1 MKTTELRQKFLKFF
15 ESKGHTIVRSSSLV
29 PHDDPTLLFTNAGMN
44 QFKDVFLGF
53 DKRPYNR
60 ATTAQKCVRAG
71 GKHNDLENVG
81 YTARHHTFFE
91 MMGNF
96 SFGDYFK
103 RDAIHFAWEFL
114 TSPEWLNLP
123 KDKLLATVYAEDDEA
138 YNIWLNEIGMPAERI
153 VRIGD
158 NKGAKYASDNFW
170 QMGDTGPCGPCSE
183 IFYDHGEEIW
193 GGIPGSPEED
203 GDRWI
208 EIWNCVFM
216 QFNRD
221 EQGNMNPLPKP
232 SVDTGMGLERMA
244 AVMQHVHSNYE
255 IDLFQDL
262 LKAVARETG
271 APFSMDEPSLKVI
284 ADHIRSCSF
293 LIADGV
299 MPSNEGRGYVLR
311 RIIRRAV
318 RHGYKLGQKQAF
330 FYKLVPDLVKA
341 MGDAYPEL
349 KEKQAQI
356 EEALK
361 NEESR
366 FGQTLETGLKLF
378 DDELSK
384 VQFNALCKHVSEN
397 TYSNETMS
405 VSSALNT
412 NGHWELLFTPS
423 SPKITPFKLNY
434 ESWKNAEQHLK
445 ENKNQIT
452 VDKNILIDG
461 AKGAAVVFG
470 AAFLSNLIFGTKFPL
485 GTAAATGG
493 ALNTG
498 AGYLEKNQLEAER
511 DNFINALEL
520 LIPQLVERSNTQKT
534 TLAGETIFK
543 LYDTYGF
550 PYDLTADI
558 CRERNIDLDEEGFN
572 REMEAQRARAR
583 AAQSFK
589 ANAQLP
595 YEGQD
600 TEFKGY
606 SERQTESKVLALY
619 KDGEQVNELNEG
631 DEGAIVIDFTPF
643 YAESGGQVGDVGY
656 IFAGE
661 NRFEVRDTQK
671 IKAAVFGQFGVQT
684 SGRLKVGDSVTAKVD
699 DEIRNANMRNHSAT
713 HLMHKA
719 LRDVLG
725 EHVEQ
730 KGSLVTAESTRFDIS
745 HPQAVTAEEIAEVER
760 RVNEAILAN
769 VAVNAAIM
777 SMEDAQKTG
786 AMMLFGEKYGDEVRV
801 LQMGGFS
808 TELCGGTHVS
818 RTGDIGLFK
827 IISEGGI
834 AAGVRRI
841 EAITGLNALKWAQ
854 EQERL
859 VKDIIAE
866 TKAQTE
872 KDVLAKIQAGA
883 AHAKALEKELARAK
897 AELAVHAGAK
907 LLDDAKDLGSAKL
920 VAAQIEADAAALRE
934 IVTDLTG
941 KSEQAIVLL
950 AAVNDGKVFL
960 CAGVSKPLTGK
971 VKAGD
976 LVKFAAEQVGG
987 KGGGRPDLAQAGG
1000 TDADKLPAMIESVK
1014 DWVGAKLA

>member
-1 MKTTELRQKFLKFF
+1 MKTSELRQKFLKFF
-15 ESKGHTIVRSSSLV
+15 ETKGHTVVHSSSLV

-53 DKRPYNR
+53 DKRPYSR

-114 TSPEWLNLP
+114 TSPEWLNIP

-138 YNIWLNEIGMPAERI
+138 YNIWLNEIGIPAERI

-158 NKGAKYASDNFW
+158 NKGPKYASDNFW

-271 APFSMDEPSLKVI
+271 APFSMEEPSLKVI

-299 MPSNEGRGYVLR
+299 LPSNEGRGYVLR

-384 VQFNALCKHVSEN
+384 VQFNAICKHVSEN
-397 TYSNETMS
+397 AYSNETMS

-423 SPKITPFKLNY
+423 SSKITPFKFNY
-434 ESWKNAEQHLK
+434 ENWRNAEQYLK
-445 ENKNQIT
+445 ENKKQIT
-452 VDKNILIDG
+452 VDKNILSDSI
-461 AKGAAVVFG
+461 KGAAVGAG
-470 AAFLSNLIFGTKFPL
+470 AALFSNLVFGTKISL
-485 GTAAATGG
+485 KTAAAAGG
-493 ALNTG
+493 TLSTG
-498 AGYLEKNQLEAER
+498 AGYLEKNQLESEKN
-511 DNFINALEL
+511 NFINALEL
-520 LIPQLVERSNTQKT
+520 LIPQLVERGNTQKT

-550 PYDLTADI
+550 PYDLTADMA
-558 CRERNIDLDEEGFN
+558 RELGIDLDEEGFN

-583 AAQSFK
+583 AAQNFK
-589 ANAQLP
+589 ANAQLD
-595 YEGQD
+595 YTGAD
-600 TEFKGY
+600 TEFTGY
-606 SERQTESKVLALY
+606 EKRSQDTKIIALY
-619 KDGEQVNELNEG
+619 KGSEAVDELQAGEAGVVVLEQ
-631 DEGAIVIDFTPF
+631 TPF
-643 YAESGGQVGDVGY
+643 YAESGGQVGDVGF

-661 NRFEVRDTQK
+661 NRFRVEDTQK
-671 IKAAVFGQFGVQT
+671 IKAAVHGQFGAVV
-684 SGRLKVGDSVTAKVD
+684 SGRLKVGDAVSAEID
-699 DEIRNANMRNHSAT
+699 NDIRNSIMRNHSVT

-725 EHVEQ
+725 THVEQ
-730 KGSLVTAESTRFDIS
+730 KGSLQNAELTRFDIS
-745 HPQAVTAEEIAEVER
+745 HPQGISAEEIAEVER
-760 RVNEAILAN
+760 RVNAAIIAN
-769 VAVNAAIM
+769 VPVKVETM
-777 SMEDAQKTG
+777 SIEDAQKSG
-786 AMMLFGEKYGDEVRV
+786 AVMLFGEKYGDFVRV
-801 LQMGGFS
+801 ITMGDYS
-808 TELCGGTHVS
+808 IELCGGTHVA
-818 RTGDIGLFK
+818 RTGDIGFFK

-834 AAGVRRI
+834 AAGIRRV
-841 EAITGLNALKWAQ
+841 EAITGQAALAWAQ
-854 EQERL
+854 NQESL
-859 VKDIIAE
+859 MKNIIAE
-866 TKAQTE
+866 VKAQTE
-872 KDVLAKIQAGA
+872 KDVLAKIQANA
-883 AHAKALEKELARAK
+883 ANTKALEKELAKAK
-897 AELAVHAGAK
+897 AELAIHTGAK
-907 LLDDAKDLGSAKL
+907 LLDNAKDLGAAKL

-941 KSEQAIVLL
+941 KSDNAVILL
-950 AAVNDGKVFL
+950 AAVNDGKVSL
-960 CAGVSKPLTGK
+960 CAGVSKPLTNK

-1000 TDADKLPAMIESVK
+1000 TDASQVGTMLDSAEG
-1014 DWVGAKLA
+1014 WVREKLA

>member
-1 MKTTELRQKFLKFF
+1 MKTSELRQKFLKFF
-15 ESKGHTIVRSSSLV
+15 ETKGHTVVRSSSLV

-53 DKRPYNR
+53 DKRPYSR

-114 TSPEWLNLP
+114 TSPEWLNIP

-138 YNIWLNEIGMPAERI
+138 YNIWLNEIDMPSERI

-271 APFSMDEPSLKVI
+271 AAFSMEEPSLKVI

-299 MPSNEGRGYVLR
+299 LPSNEGRGYVLR

-318 RHGYKLGQKQAF
+318 RHGYKLGQSKPF
-330 FYKLVPDLVKA
+330 FHKLVADLVKE
-341 MGDAYPEL
+341 MGGAYPEL

-366 FGQTLETGLKLF
+366 FAQTLETGMALL
-378 DDELSK
+378 E
-384 VQFNALCKHVSEN
+384 NAL
-397 TYSNETMS
+397 
-405 VSSALNT
+405 
-412 NGHWELLFTPS
+412 
-423 SPKITPFKLNY
+423 
-434 ESWKNAEQHLK
+434 
-445 ENKNQIT
+445 
-452 VDKNILIDG
+452 
-461 AKGAAVVFG
+461 AKGG
-470 AAFLSNLIFGTKFPL
+470 
-485 GTAAATGG
+485 
-493 ALNTG
+493 
-498 AGYLEKNQLEAER
+498 
-511 DNFINALEL
+511 
-520 LIPQLVERSNTQKT
+520 KT
-534 TLAGETIFK
+534 LDGEIIFK

-558 CRERNIDLDEEGFN
+558 CRERNIELDEAGFE

-595 YEGQD
+595 YDGQD

-606 SERQTESKVLALY
+606 SERQTEATVLALY

-631 DEGAIVIDFTPF
+631 DSGAVVIDFTPF

-671 IKAAVFGQFGVQT
+671 IKAAVFGQFGIQT

-907 LLDDAKDLGSAKL
+907 LLDDAKDLGAAKL

-941 KSEQAIVLL
+941 KSDNAVILL
-950 AAVNDGKVFL
+950 AAVNDGKVSL
-960 CAGVSKPLTGK
+960 CAGVSKALTGK

-1000 TDADKLPAMIESVK
+1000 TDAGKLPEMLVSVES
-1014 DWVGAKLA
+1014 WLCQKLS

>member
-114 TSPEWLNLP
+114 TSPEWLNIP

-271 APFSMDEPSLKVI
+271 AAFSMEEPSLKVI

-299 MPSNEGRGYVLR
+299 LPSNEGRGYVLR

-318 RHGYKLGQKQAF
+318 RHGYKLGQSKPF
-330 FYKLVPDLVKA
+330 FHKLVADLVKE

-366 FGQTLETGLKLF
+366 FAQTLETGMALL
-378 DDELSK
+378 E
-384 VQFNALCKHVSEN
+384 NAL
-397 TYSNETMS
+397 
-405 VSSALNT
+405 
-412 NGHWELLFTPS
+412 
-423 SPKITPFKLNY
+423 
-434 ESWKNAEQHLK
+434 
-445 ENKNQIT
+445 
-452 VDKNILIDG
+452 
-461 AKGAAVVFG
+461 AKGSKK
-470 AAFLSNLIFGTKFPL
+470 L
-485 GTAAATGG
+485 
-493 ALNTG
+493 
-498 AGYLEKNQLEAER
+498 
-511 DNFINALEL
+511 D
-520 LIPQLVERSNTQKT
+520 
-534 TLAGETIFK
+534 GEIIFK

-558 CRERNIDLDEEGFN
+558 CRERNIELDEAGFE

-595 YEGQD
+595 YDGQD

-661 NRFEVRDTQK
+661 NRFEVHDTQK

-725 EHVEQ
+725 DHVEQ
-730 KGSLVTAESTRFDIS
+730 KGSLITAESTRFDIS

-834 AAGVRRI
+834 AASVRRI

-907 LLDDAKDLGSAKL
+907 LLDNAKDLGSAKL

-950 AAVNDGKVFL
+950 AAVNDGKVSL

-1000 TDADKLPAMIESVK
+1000 TDADKLPEMLVSVEG
-1014 DWVGAKLA
+1014 WVKEKL

>member
-1 MKTTELRQKFLKFF
+1 MKTSELRQKFLKFF

-53 DKRPYNR
+53 DKRAYNR

-271 APFSMDEPSLKVI
+271 APFSMDEPSLKVV

-349 KEKQAQI
+349 KEKQTQI
-356 EEALK
+356 MEALRA
-361 NEESR
+361 EESR
-366 FGQTLETGLKLF
+366 FGETLEKGMGLFNQVLNGMKFLKLESLLPK
-378 DDELSK
+378 DGAGKPL
-384 VQFNALCKHVSEN
+384 ALKTADGVEFTAASRAAPGKKQIVIRPQVSG
-397 TYSNETMS
+397 SLNEGMYIDLQAALETAHIPDAEKPFAE
-405 VSSALNT
+405 ALNAYLMD
-412 NGHWELLFTPS
+412 NIANS
-423 SPKITPFKLNY
+423 KLV
-434 ESWKNAEQHLK
+434 
-445 ENKNQIT
+445 I
-452 VDKNILIDG
+452 
-461 AKGAAVVFG
+461 
-470 AAFLSNLIFGTKFPL
+470 
-485 GTAAATGG
+485 GG
-493 ALNTG
+493 
-498 AGYLEKNQLEAER
+498 EH
-511 DNFINALEL
+511 
-520 LIPQLVERSNTQKT
+520 
-534 TLAGETIFK
+534 IFK

-550 PYDLTADI
+550 PYDLTADMA
-558 CRERNIDLDEEGFN
+558 RELGIDLDEDGFN

-583 AAQSFK
+583 AAQNFK
-589 ANAQLP
+589 ANSQLE
-595 YEGQD
+595 YTGAD
-600 TEFKGY
+600 TEFTGY
-606 SERQTESKVLALY
+606 EKRSQDTKIIALY
-619 KDGEQVNELNEG
+619 KGSEAVDELQAGEAGVVVLEQ
-631 DEGAIVIDFTPF
+631 TPF
-643 YAESGGQVGDVGY
+643 YAESGGQVGDVGF

-661 NRFEVRDTQK
+661 NRFRVEDTQK
-671 IKAAVFGQFGVQT
+671 IKAAVHGQFGAVV
-684 SGRLKVGDSVTAKVD
+684 SGRLKVGDAVSA
-699 DEIRNANMRNHSAT
+699 EIDNDIRDSIMRNHSVT

-725 EHVEQ
+725 THVEQ
-730 KGSLVTAESTRFDIS
+730 KGSLQNAELTRFDIS
-745 HPQAVTAEEIAEVER
+745 HPQGISAEEIAEVER
-760 RVNEAILAN
+760 RVNAAIIAN
-769 VAVNAAIM
+769 VPVKVETM
-777 SMEDAQKTG
+777 SIEDAQKSG
-786 AMMLFGEKYGDEVRV
+786 AMMLFGEKYGDFVRV
-801 LQMGGFS
+801 ITMGEYS
-808 TELCGGTHVS
+808 TELCGGTHVA
-818 RTGDIGLFK
+818 RTGDIGFFK

-834 AAGVRRI
+834 AAGIRRV
-841 EAITGLNALKWAQ
+841 EAITGLAALVWAQ
-854 EQERL
+854 NQESL
-859 VKDIIAE
+859 MKNIIAE
-866 TKAQTE
+866 VKAQTE
-872 KDVLAKIQAGA
+872 KDVLAKIQANA
-883 AHAKALEKELARAK
+883 ANTKALEKELAKAK

-907 LLDDAKDLGSAKL
+907 LLDNAKDLGAAKL

-941 KSEQAIVLL
+941 KSDNAVILL
-950 AAVNDGKVFL
+950 AAVNDGKVSL
-960 CAGVSKPLTGK
+960 CAGVSKALTGK

-1000 TDADKLPAMIESVK
+1000 TDTSQVGTMLDSAEGWVREKL
-1014 DWVGAKLA
+1014 

>member
-1 MKTTELRQKFLKFF
+1 MKTSKLRQKFLKFF
-15 ESKGHTIVRSSSLV
+15 ETKGHTVVRSSSLV

-53 DKRPYNR
+53 DKRPYSR

-114 TSPEWLNLP
+114 TSPEWLNIP

-138 YNIWLNEIGMPAERI
+138 YNIWLNEIGMPSERI

-271 APFSMDEPSLKVI
+271 APFSMEEPSLKVI

-299 MPSNEGRGYVLR
+299 LPSNEGRGYVLR

-318 RHGYKLGQKQAF
+318 RHGYKLGQSKPF
-330 FYKLVPDLVKA
+330 FHKLVADLVKE
-341 MGDAYPEL
+341 MGGAYPEL

-366 FGQTLETGLKLF
+366 FAQTLETGMALL
-378 DDELSK
+378 E
-384 VQFNALCKHVSEN
+384 NALV
-397 TYSNETMS
+397 
-405 VSSALNT
+405 
-412 NGHWELLFTPS
+412 
-423 SPKITPFKLNY
+423 
-434 ESWKNAEQHLK
+434 
-445 ENKNQIT
+445 
-452 VDKNILIDG
+452 
-461 AKGAAVVFG
+461 KGG
-470 AAFLSNLIFGTKFPL
+470 KTL
-485 GTAAATGG
+485 G
-493 ALNTG
+493 
-498 AGYLEKNQLEAER
+498 
-511 DNFINALEL
+511 
-520 LIPQLVERSNTQKT
+520 
-534 TLAGETIFK
+534 GEIIFK

-558 CRERNIDLDEEGFN
+558 CRERNIEPDEAGFE

-595 YEGQD
+595 YDGQD

-631 DEGAIVIDFTPF
+631 DSGAVVIDFTPF

-656 IFAGE
+656 IFSGE

-725 EHVEQ
+725 RHVEQ

-760 RVNEAILAN
+760 RVNEAVLAN

-808 TELCGGTHVS
+808 TELCSGTHVS

-907 LLDDAKDLGSAKL
+907 LLDDAKDLGAAKL

-941 KSEQAIVLL
+941 KSDNAVILL
-950 AAVNDGKVFL
+950 AAVNDGKVSL

-1000 TDADKLPAMIESVK
+1000 TDVAKLPEVLNSAK

>member
-1 MKTTELRQKFLKFF
+1 MKTSELRQKFLKFF

-53 DKRPYNR
+53 DKRAYSR

-114 TSPEWLNLP
+114 TSPEWLNIP
-123 KDKLLATVYAEDDEA
+123 KEKLLATVYAEDDEA

-330 FYKLVPDLVKA
+330 FYKLVPDLVKV

-349 KEKQAQI
+349 KEKQTQI
-356 EEALK
+356 MEALRA
-361 NEESR
+361 EESR
-366 FGQTLETGLKLF
+366 FGETLEKGMGLFNQVLNGMKFLKLESLLPQDGVGKPLTLKTADGVEF
-378 DDELSK
+378 TAASRVTPGKKQIVIRPRVSGSLNEGMYIDL
-384 VQFNALCKHVSEN
+384 QAAL
-397 TYSNETMS
+397 ETAHIPDAEKPFAE
-405 VSSALNT
+405 ALNT
-412 NGHWELLFTPS
+412 YLMDNIANS
-423 SPKITPFKLNY
+423 KLV
-434 ESWKNAEQHLK
+434 
-445 ENKNQIT
+445 I
-452 VDKNILIDG
+452 
-461 AKGAAVVFG
+461 
-470 AAFLSNLIFGTKFPL
+470 
-485 GTAAATGG
+485 GG
-493 ALNTG
+493 
-498 AGYLEKNQLEAER
+498 EH
-511 DNFINALEL
+511 
-520 LIPQLVERSNTQKT
+520 
-534 TLAGETIFK
+534 IFK

-550 PYDLTADI
+550 PYDLTADMA
-558 CRERNIDLDEEGFN
+558 RELGIDLDEAGFE

-854 EQERL
+854 DQERL

-872 KDVLAKIQAGA
+872 KDVLAKIQAGT

-950 AAVNDGKVFL
+950 AAVNDGKVSL
-960 CAGVSKPLTGK
+960 CAGVSKALTGK

-976 LVKFAAEQVGG
+976 MVKFAAEQVGG

-1000 TDADKLPAMIESVK
+1000 TDATKLPEVLNSAK

>member
-114 TSPEWLNLP
+114 TSPEWLNIP

-271 APFSMDEPSLKVI
+271 APFSMEEPSLKVI

-299 MPSNEGRGYVLR
+299 LPSNEGRGYVLR

-349 KEKQAQI
+349 KEKQTQI
-356 EEALK
+356 MEALRA
-361 NEESR
+361 EESR
-366 FGQTLETGLKLF
+366 FGETLEKGMGLFNQVLNGMKFLKL
-378 DDELSK
+378 ES
-384 VQFNALCKHVSEN
+384 
-397 TYSNETMS
+397 
-405 VSSALNT
+405 
-412 NGHWELLFTPS
+412 LLP
-423 SPKITPFKLNY
+423 
-434 ESWKNAEQHLK
+434 Q
-445 ENKNQIT
+445 
-452 VDKNILIDG
+452 DG
-461 AKGAAVVFG
+461 AGK
-470 AAFLSNLIFGTKFPL
+470 PL
-485 GTAAATGG
+485 ALKTAEGVEFTAASRAASGKKQIVIRPQVPG
-493 ALNTG
+493 SLNEG
-498 AGYLEKNQLEAER
+498 MYIDLQA
-511 DNFINALEL
+511 ALETAH
-520 LIPQLVERSNTQKT
+520 IPDAEKPFAETLNAYLMDNIANSKLVIG
-534 TLAGETIFK
+534 GEHIFK

-550 PYDLTADI
+550 PYDLTADMA
-558 CRERNIDLDEEGFN
+558 RELGIDLDEAGFN

-661 NRFEVRDTQK
+661 NRFEVLDTQK

-854 EQERL
+854 DQERL

-950 AAVNDGKVFL
+950 AAVNDGKVSL

-1000 TDADKLPAMIESVK
+1000 TDADKLPETLSSIENWVK
-1014 DWVGAKLA
+1014 EKL

>member
-1 MKTTELRQKFLKFF
+1 MKTSELRQKFLKFF

-114 TSPEWLNLP
+114 TSPEWLNIP
-123 KDKLLATVYAEDDEA
+123 KEKLLATVYAEDDEA

-271 APFSMDEPSLKVI
+271 APFSMDEPSLKVV

-341 MGDAYPEL
+341 MGGAYPEL
-349 KEKQAQI
+349 KEKQTQI
-356 EEALK
+356 MEALRA
-361 NEESR
+361 EESR
-366 FGQTLETGLKLF
+366 FGETLEKGMGLFNQVFNGMKFLKLESLLPQ
-378 DDELSK
+378 DGAGKPL
-384 VQFNALCKHVSEN
+384 ALKTAEGVEFTAASRAAPGKKQIVIRPRVSG
-397 TYSNETMS
+397 SLNEGMYIDLQAALETAHIPDAEKPFAE
-405 VSSALNT
+405 ALNAYLMD
-412 NGHWELLFTPS
+412 NIANS
-423 SPKITPFKLNY
+423 KLV
-434 ESWKNAEQHLK
+434 
-445 ENKNQIT
+445 I
-452 VDKNILIDG
+452 
-461 AKGAAVVFG
+461 
-470 AAFLSNLIFGTKFPL
+470 
-485 GTAAATGG
+485 GG
-493 ALNTG
+493 
-498 AGYLEKNQLEAER
+498 EH
-511 DNFINALEL
+511 
-520 LIPQLVERSNTQKT
+520 
-534 TLAGETIFK
+534 IFK

-550 PYDLTADI
+550 PYDLTADMA
-558 CRERNIDLDEEGFN
+558 RELGIDLDEEGFN

-583 AAQSFK
+583 AAQNFK
-589 ANAQLP
+589 ANAQLD
-595 YEGQD
+595 YTGAD
-600 TEFKGY
+600 TEFTGY
-606 SERQTESKVLALY
+606 EKRSQDTKIIALY
-619 KDGEQVNELNEG
+619 KGSEAVDELQAGEAGVVVLEQ
-631 DEGAIVIDFTPF
+631 TPF
-643 YAESGGQVGDVGY
+643 YAESGGQVGDVGF

-661 NRFEVRDTQK
+661 NRFRVEDTQK
-671 IKAAVFGQFGVQT
+671 IKAAVHGQFGAVV
-684 SGRLKVGDSVTAKVD
+684 SGRLKVGDAVSAEID
-699 DEIRNANMRNHSAT
+699 NDIRNSIMRNHSVT

-725 EHVEQ
+725 THVEQ
-730 KGSLVTAESTRFDIS
+730 KGSLQNAELTRFDIS
-745 HPQAVTAEEIAEVER
+745 HPQGISAEEIAEVER
-760 RVNEAILAN
+760 RVNAAIIAN
-769 VAVNAAIM
+769 VPVKVETM
-777 SMEDAQKTG
+777 SIEDAQKSG
-786 AMMLFGEKYGDEVRV
+786 AMMLFGEKYGDFVRV
-801 LQMGGFS
+801 ITMGDYS
-808 TELCGGTHVS
+808 TELCGGTHVA
-818 RTGDIGLFK
+818 RTGDIGFFK

-834 AAGVRRI
+834 AAGIRRV
-841 EAITGLNALKWAQ
+841 EAITGLAALAWAQ
-854 EQERL
+854 NQESL
-859 VKDIIAE
+859 MKNIIAE
-866 TKAQTE
+866 VKAQTE
-872 KDVLAKIQAGA
+872 KDVLAKIQANA
-883 AHAKALEKELARAK
+883 ANAKALEKELAKAK

-907 LLDDAKDLGSAKL
+907 LLDNAKDLGAAKL

-941 KSEQAIVLL
+941 KSDNAVILL
-950 AAVNDGKVFL
+950 AAVNDGKVSL
-960 CAGVSKPLTGK
+960 CAGVSKALTGK

-1000 TDADKLPAMIESVK
+1000 ADASQ
-1014 DWVGAKLA
+1014 VGAMLDSAEGWVKGKL

>member
-114 TSPEWLNLP
+114 TSPEWLNIP

-271 APFSMDEPSLKVI
+271 APFSMEEPSLKVI

-299 MPSNEGRGYVLR
+299 LPSNEGRGYVLR

-349 KEKQAQI
+349 KEKQTQI
-356 EEALK
+356 MEALRA
-361 NEESR
+361 EETR
-366 FGQTLETGLKLF
+366 FGETLEKGMGLFNQVLNGMKFLKL
-378 DDELSK
+378 ES
-384 VQFNALCKHVSEN
+384 
-397 TYSNETMS
+397 
-405 VSSALNT
+405 
-412 NGHWELLFTPS
+412 LLP
-423 SPKITPFKLNY
+423 
-434 ESWKNAEQHLK
+434 Q
-445 ENKNQIT
+445 
-452 VDKNILIDG
+452 DG
-461 AKGAAVVFG
+461 AGK
-470 AAFLSNLIFGTKFPL
+470 PL
-485 GTAAATGG
+485 ALKTAEGVEFTAASRAASGKKQIVIRPQVPG
-493 ALNTG
+493 SLNEG
-498 AGYLEKNQLEAER
+498 MYIDLQA
-511 DNFINALEL
+511 ALETAH
-520 LIPQLVERSNTQKT
+520 IPDAEKPFAETLNAYLMDNIANSKLVIG
-534 TLAGETIFK
+534 GEHIFK

-550 PYDLTADI
+550 PYDLTADMA
-558 CRERNIDLDEEGFN
+558 RELGIDLDEAGFE
-572 REMEAQRARAR
+572 REMEVQRARAR

-595 YEGQD
+595 YDGQD
-600 TEFKGY
+600 TEFRGY

-872 KDVLAKIQAGA
+872 KDVLTKIQAGA

-950 AAVNDGKVFL
+950 AAVNDGKVSL
-960 CAGVSKPLTGK
+960 CAGVSKPLTAK

-1000 TDADKLPAMIESVK
+1000 SNVEKLPAMIESVK

>member
-1 MKTTELRQKFLKFF
+1 MKTSELRQKFLKFF

-271 APFSMDEPSLKVI
+271 APFSMDEPSLKVV

-341 MGDAYPEL
+341 MGGAYPEL
-349 KEKQAQI
+349 KEKQTQI
-356 EEALK
+356 MEALRA
-361 NEESR
+361 EESR
-366 FGQTLETGLKLF
+366 FGETLEKGMGLFNQVFNGMKFLKLESLLPQ
-378 DDELSK
+378 DGAGKPL
-384 VQFNALCKHVSEN
+384 ALKTAEGVEFTAASRAAPGKKQIVIRPRVSG
-397 TYSNETMS
+397 SLNEGMYIDLQAALETAHIPDAEKPFAE
-405 VSSALNT
+405 ALNAYLMD
-412 NGHWELLFTPS
+412 NIANS
-423 SPKITPFKLNY
+423 KLV
-434 ESWKNAEQHLK
+434 
-445 ENKNQIT
+445 I
-452 VDKNILIDG
+452 
-461 AKGAAVVFG
+461 
-470 AAFLSNLIFGTKFPL
+470 
-485 GTAAATGG
+485 GG
-493 ALNTG
+493 
-498 AGYLEKNQLEAER
+498 EH
-511 DNFINALEL
+511 
-520 LIPQLVERSNTQKT
+520 
-534 TLAGETIFK
+534 IFK

-550 PYDLTADI
+550 PYDLTADMA
-558 CRERNIDLDEEGFN
+558 RELGIDLDEEGFN

-583 AAQSFK
+583 AAQNFK
-589 ANAQLP
+589 ANAQLD
-595 YEGQD
+595 YTGAD
-600 TEFKGY
+600 TEFTGY
-606 SERQTESKVLALY
+606 EKRSQDTKIIALY
-619 KDGEQVNELNEG
+619 KGSEAVDELQAGEAGVVVLEQ
-631 DEGAIVIDFTPF
+631 TPF
-643 YAESGGQVGDVGY
+643 YAESGGQVGDVGF

-661 NRFEVRDTQK
+661 NRFRVEDTQK
-671 IKAAVFGQFGVQT
+671 IKAAVHGQFGAVV
-684 SGRLKVGDSVTAKVD
+684 SGRLKVGDAVSAEID
-699 DEIRNANMRNHSAT
+699 NDIRNSIMRNHSVT

-725 EHVEQ
+725 THVEQ
-730 KGSLVTAESTRFDIS
+730 KGSLQNAELTRFDIS
-745 HPQAVTAEEIAEVER
+745 HTQGISAEEIAEVER
-760 RVNEAILAN
+760 RVNAAIIAN
-769 VAVNAAIM
+769 VPVKVETM
-777 SMEDAQKTG
+777 SIEDAQKSG
-786 AMMLFGEKYGDEVRV
+786 AVMLFGEKYGDFVRV
-801 LQMGGFS
+801 ITMGDYS
-808 TELCGGTHVS
+808 IELCGGTHVA
-818 RTGDIGLFK
+818 RTGDIGFFK

-834 AAGVRRI
+834 AAGIRRV
-841 EAITGLNALKWAQ
+841 EAITGQAALAWAQ
-854 EQERL
+854 NQESL
-859 VKDIIAE
+859 MKNIIAE
-866 TKAQTE
+866 VKAQTE
-872 KDVLAKIQAGA
+872 KDVLAKIQANA
-883 AHAKALEKELARAK
+883 ANAKALEKELAKAK

-907 LLDDAKDLGSAKL
+907 LLDNAKDLGAAKL

-941 KSEQAIVLL
+941 KSDNAVILL
-950 AAVNDGKVFL
+950 AAVNDGKVSL
-960 CAGVSKPLTGK
+960 CAGVSKPLTNK

-1000 TDADKLPAMIESVK
+1000 TDAAKLPAVLGGVK
-1014 DWVGAKLA
+1014 DWVNAKLA

>member
-15 ESKGHTIVRSSSLV
+15 ESKGHQIVRSSSLV

-123 KDKLLATVYAEDDEA
+123 KEKLLATVYAEDDEA
-138 YNIWLNEIGMPAERI
+138 YNIWLNEIGMPSEKI
-153 VRIGD
+153 IRIGD
-158 NKGAKYASDNFW
+158 NKGERYASDNFW

-183 IFYDHGEEIW
+183 IFYDHGDHIW
-193 GGIPGSPEED
+193 GGPPGSDEED
-203 GDRWI
+203 GDRFI

-244 AVMQHVHSNYE
+244 AVMQHVNSNYE
-255 IDLFQDL
+255 IDLFGNL
-262 LKAVARETG
+262 LKAAARETG
-271 APFSMDEPSLKVI
+271 TEFSMDVPSLKVI
-284 ADHIRSCSF
+284 ADHIRACSF

-299 MPSNEGRGYVLR
+299 LPSNEGRGYVLR

-318 RHGYKLGQKQAF
+318 RHGYKLGQKGAF
-330 FYKLVPDLVKA
+330 FHKLVPDLVA
-341 MGDAYPEL
+341 EMGEAYPEL
-349 KEKQAQI
+349 KEKQEAI
-356 EEALK
+356 TEALRH
-361 NEESR
+361 EETR
-366 FGQTLETGLKLF
+366 FAQTLETGMALL
-378 DDELSK
+378 E
-384 VQFNALCKHVSEN
+384 NALS
-397 TYSNETMS
+397 
-405 VSSALNT
+405 
-412 NGHWELLFTPS
+412 
-423 SPKITPFKLNY
+423 
-434 ESWKNAEQHLK
+434 
-445 ENKNQIT
+445 
-452 VDKNILIDG
+452 DG
-461 AKGAAVVFG
+461 RKM
-470 AAFLSNLIFGTKFPL
+470 L
-485 GTAAATGG
+485 
-493 ALNTG
+493 
-498 AGYLEKNQLEAER
+498 
-511 DNFINALEL
+511 D
-520 LIPQLVERSNTQKT
+520 
-534 TLAGETIFK
+534 GEIIFK

-558 CRERNIDLDEEGFN
+558 CRERGIDMDETGFE
-572 REMEAQRARAR
+572 REMEAQRQRAR

-589 ANAQLP
+589 ADTQLA
-595 YEGQD
+595 YDGQD

-606 SERQTESKVLALY
+606 TESKTEAKILALY
-619 KDGEQVNELNEG
+619 KDSEPVNELNEG
-631 DEGAIVIDFTPF
+631 ETGAVVLDNTPF
-643 YAESGGQVGDVGY
+643 YAESGGQVGDVGL
-656 IFAGE
+656 IKAGG
-661 NRFEVRDTQK
+661 NVFEVRDTQK
-671 IKAAVFGQFGVQT
+671 IKAAVFGQFGVVS
-684 SGRLKVGDSVTAKVD
+684 SGRLKVGDTVTA
-699 DEIRNANMRNHSAT
+699 EIDNDIRDANMRNHSAT

-725 EHVEQ
+725 THVEQ
-730 KGSLVTAESTRFDIS
+730 KGSLVTAQSTRFDIS
-745 HPQAVTAEEIAEVER
+745 HPQPVTAEEIAEVER
-760 RVNEAILAN
+760 RVNAAILAN
-769 VAVNAAIM
+769 VAVDADIM
-777 SMEDAQKTG
+777 SMEDAQKAG

-801 LQMGGFS
+801 LKMGDFS
-808 TELCGGTHVS
+808 TELCGGTHVK

-834 AAGVRRI
+834 AAGVRRV
-841 EAITGLNALKWAQ
+841 EAITGLNALQWAQ
-854 EQERL
+854 NQERL

-866 TKAQTE
+866 VKAQTE
-872 KDVLAKIQAGA
+872 RDVLGKIQANSA
-883 AHAKALEKELARAK
+883 QTKALEKDLAKAK

-907 LLDDAKDLGSAKL
+907 LLDNAKDVGEAKL
-920 VAAQIEADAAALRE
+920 VVAQIEADAAALRE

-941 KSEQAIVLL
+941 KSDKAIVLL
-950 AAVNDGKVFL
+950 AAVNDGKVSL
-960 CAGVSKPLTGK
+960 CAGVSKPLTAK

-976 LVKFAAEQVGG
+976 LVKFVAEQVGG

-1000 TDADKLPAMIESVK
+1000 TDAAKLPDALNSMN
-1014 DWVGAKLA
+1014 DWVSGKLA

>member
-1 MKTTELRQKFLKFF
+1 MTRHLRDIEKIMKTSELRQKFLKFF
-15 ESKGHTIVRSSSLV
+15 ETKGHTVVRSSSLV

-53 DKRPYNR
+53 DKRPYSR

-114 TSPEWLNLP
+114 TSPEWLNIP

-138 YNIWLNEIGMPAERI
+138 YNIWLNEIGMPSERI

-232 SVDTGMGLERMA
+232 SVDTGMGLERIA

-271 APFSMDEPSLKVI
+271 APFRMEEPSLKVI

-299 MPSNEGRGYVLR
+299 LPSNEGRGYVLR

-318 RHGYKLGQKQAF
+318 RHGYKLGQSKPF
-330 FYKLVPDLVKA
+330 FHKLVADLVKE
-341 MGDAYPEL
+341 MGGAYPEL

-366 FGQTLETGLKLF
+366 FAQTLETGMALL
-378 DDELSK
+378 E
-384 VQFNALCKHVSEN
+384 NALV
-397 TYSNETMS
+397 
-405 VSSALNT
+405 
-412 NGHWELLFTPS
+412 
-423 SPKITPFKLNY
+423 
-434 ESWKNAEQHLK
+434 
-445 ENKNQIT
+445 
-452 VDKNILIDG
+452 
-461 AKGAAVVFG
+461 KGG
-470 AAFLSNLIFGTKFPL
+470 KTL
-485 GTAAATGG
+485 G
-493 ALNTG
+493 
-498 AGYLEKNQLEAER
+498 
-511 DNFINALEL
+511 
-520 LIPQLVERSNTQKT
+520 
-534 TLAGETIFK
+534 GEIIFK

-558 CRERNIDLDEEGFN
+558 CRERNIEPDEAGFE

-595 YEGQD
+595 YDGQD

-631 DEGAIVIDFTPF
+631 DSGAVVIDFTPF

-656 IFAGE
+656 IFSGE

-725 EHVEQ
+725 RHVEQ

-786 AMMLFGEKYGDEVRV
+786 AMMLFGEKYGEEVRV

-907 LLDDAKDLGSAKL
+907 LLDDAKDLGAAKL

-941 KSEQAIVLL
+941 KSDNAVILL
-950 AAVNDGKVFL
+950 AAVNDGKVSL

-1000 TDADKLPAMIESVK
+1000 TDADKLPAVLDSVK
-1014 DWVGAKLA
+1014 DWVGAKLV

>member
-114 TSPEWLNLP
+114 TSPEWLNIP
-123 KDKLLATVYAEDDEA
+123 KEKLLATVYAEDDEA

-271 APFSMDEPSLKVI
+271 APFSMNEPSLKVV

-349 KEKQAQI
+349 KEKQTQI
-356 EEALK
+356 MEALRS
-361 NEESR
+361 EESR
-366 FGQTLETGLKLF
+366 FGETLEKGMGLFNQVLNGMKFLKLESLLPQDGVGKPLTLKTADGVEF
-378 DDELSK
+378 TAASRVAPSK
-384 VQFNALCKHVSEN
+384 KQIVIRPRVSGSLNEGMYIDLQAAL
-397 TYSNETMS
+397 ETAHIPDAKKPFAE
-405 VSSALNT
+405 ALNT
-412 NGHWELLFTPS
+412 YLMDNIANS
-423 SPKITPFKLNY
+423 KLV
-434 ESWKNAEQHLK
+434 
-445 ENKNQIT
+445 I
-452 VDKNILIDG
+452 
-461 AKGAAVVFG
+461 
-470 AAFLSNLIFGTKFPL
+470 
-485 GTAAATGG
+485 GG
-493 ALNTG
+493 
-498 AGYLEKNQLEAER
+498 EH
-511 DNFINALEL
+511 
-520 LIPQLVERSNTQKT
+520 
-534 TLAGETIFK
+534 IFK

-550 PYDLTADI
+550 PYDLTADMA
-558 CRERNIDLDEEGFN
+558 RELGIELDEAGFE
-572 REMEAQRARAR
+572 REMEAQRTRAR

-661 NRFEVRDTQK
+661 NRFEVHDTQK

-684 SGRLKVGDSVTAKVD
+684 SGRLKVGDSVTANVD

-854 EQERL
+854 DQERL

-907 LLDDAKDLGSAKL
+907 LLDDAKDLGAAKL

-941 KSEQAIVLL
+941 KSDNAVILL
-950 AAVNDGKVFL
+950 AAVNDGKVSL
-960 CAGVSKPLTGK
+960 CAGVSKPLTNK

-1000 TDADKLPAMIESVK
+1000 TDTDKLPKMLVSVEA
-1014 DWVGAKLA
+1014 WVSGKLV

>member
-114 TSPEWLNLP
+114 TSPEWLNIP

-271 APFSMDEPSLKVI
+271 AAFSMEEPSLKVI

-299 MPSNEGRGYVLR
+299 LPSNEGRGYVLR

-330 FYKLVPDLVKA
+330 FYKLVPDLVKE
-341 MGDAYPEL
+341 MGAAYPEL
-349 KEKQAQI
+349 KEKQTQI
-356 EEALK
+356 MEALRA
-361 NEESR
+361 EESR
-366 FGQTLETGLKLF
+366 FGETLEKGMGLFNQVLNGMKFLKLESLLPQDGVGKPLTLKTADGVEF
-378 DDELSK
+378 TAASRVAPSK
-384 VQFNALCKHVSEN
+384 KQIVIRPRVSGSLNEGMYIDLQAAL
-397 TYSNETMS
+397 ETAHIPDAKKPFAE
-405 VSSALNT
+405 ALNT
-412 NGHWELLFTPS
+412 YLMDNIANS
-423 SPKITPFKLNY
+423 KLV
-434 ESWKNAEQHLK
+434 
-445 ENKNQIT
+445 I
-452 VDKNILIDG
+452 
-461 AKGAAVVFG
+461 
-470 AAFLSNLIFGTKFPL
+470 
-485 GTAAATGG
+485 GG
-493 ALNTG
+493 
-498 AGYLEKNQLEAER
+498 EH
-511 DNFINALEL
+511 
-520 LIPQLVERSNTQKT
+520 
-534 TLAGETIFK
+534 IFK

-550 PYDLTADI
+550 PYDLTADMA
-558 CRERNIDLDEEGFN
+558 RELGIELDEAGFE
-572 REMEAQRARAR
+572 REMEAQRTRAR

-661 NRFEVRDTQK
+661 NRFEVHDTQK

-950 AAVNDGKVFL
+950 AAVNDGKVSL

-1000 TDADKLPAMIESVK
+1000 TDTDKLPKMLVSVEA
-1014 DWVGAKLA
+1014 WVSGKLV

>member
-1 MKTTELRQKFLKFF
+1 MTRHLRDIEKIMKTSELRQKFLKFF
-15 ESKGHTIVRSSSLV
+15 ETKGHTVVRSSSLV

-53 DKRPYNR
+53 DKRPYSR

-114 TSPEWLNLP
+114 TSPEWLNIP

-138 YNIWLNEIGMPAERI
+138 YNIWLNEIGMPSERI

-183 IFYDHGEEIW
+183 IFYDHGKEIW

-271 APFSMDEPSLKVI
+271 APFSMEEPSLKVI

-299 MPSNEGRGYVLR
+299 LPSNEGRGYVLR

-318 RHGYKLGQKQAF
+318 RHGYKLGQSKPF
-330 FYKLVPDLVKA
+330 FHKLVADLVQE
-341 MGDAYPEL
+341 MGGAYPEL

-361 NEESR
+361 NEKSR
-366 FGQTLETGLKLF
+366 FAQTLETGMALL
-378 DDELSK
+378 E
-384 VQFNALCKHVSEN
+384 NAL
-397 TYSNETMS
+397 
-405 VSSALNT
+405 
-412 NGHWELLFTPS
+412 
-423 SPKITPFKLNY
+423 
-434 ESWKNAEQHLK
+434 
-445 ENKNQIT
+445 
-452 VDKNILIDG
+452 
-461 AKGAAVVFG
+461 AKGG
-470 AAFLSNLIFGTKFPL
+470 KTL
-485 GTAAATGG
+485 G
-493 ALNTG
+493 
-498 AGYLEKNQLEAER
+498 
-511 DNFINALEL
+511 
-520 LIPQLVERSNTQKT
+520 
-534 TLAGETIFK
+534 GEIIFK

-558 CRERNIDLDEEGFN
+558 CRERNIEPDEAGFE

-595 YEGQD
+595 YDGQD

-619 KDGEQVNELNEG
+619 KDGGQVVELNEG
-631 DEGAIVIDFTPF
+631 DSGAVVIDFTPF

-725 EHVEQ
+725 GHVEQ

-760 RVNEAILAN
+760 RVNEAVLAN

-777 SMEDAQKTG
+777 SMEDAQKTD

-907 LLDDAKDLGSAKL
+907 LLDDAKDLGAAKL

-934 IVTDLTG
+934 TVTDLTG
-941 KSEQAIVLL
+941 KSDNAVILL
-950 AAVNDGKVFL
+950 AAVNEGKVSL
-960 CAGVSKPLTGK
+960 CAGVSKALTGK

-1000 TDADKLPAMIESVK
+1000 TDADKLPEMLASAEG
-1014 DWVGAKLA
+1014 WLCQKLS